1 MGDDSKIVASVVEA
15 SVLGRSVQ
23 VGPFS
28 HVRPDSNL
36 EERTRIGNF
45 AEVKASR
52 LGPGTRSGHF
62 SYIGDADIGSNVN
75 IGAGTVTCNFDGE
88 KKSRTTIGDDAFIG
102 SDTMLVAPVAVGSG
116 SSTSAGSVV
125 TRDVPDESRAI
136 GAPARIVRKEATK
149 GGPAK
154 GTREAGQVR

>member
-1 MGDDSKIVASVVEA
+1 
-15 SVLGRSVQ
+15 
-23 VGPFS
+23 
-28 HVRPDSNL
+28 
-36 EERTRIGNF
+36 
-45 AEVKASR
+45 
-52 LGPGTRSGHF
+52 
-62 SYIGDADIGSNVN
+62 
-75 IGAGTVTCNFDGE
+75 VTCNFDGE

-149 GGPAK
+149 GGPAE
-154 GTREAGQVR
+154 GTREARQVR